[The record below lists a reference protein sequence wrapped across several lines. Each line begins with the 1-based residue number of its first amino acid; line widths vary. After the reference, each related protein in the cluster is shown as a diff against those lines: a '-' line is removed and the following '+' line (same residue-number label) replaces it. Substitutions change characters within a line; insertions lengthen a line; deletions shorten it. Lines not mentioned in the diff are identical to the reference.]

1 MNRKKFG
8 ADRVLTPEKAP
19 YKVEGYYFHS
29 CRGQMTILTGY
40 HLGDEKFAVKT
51 EQTRLFGGYHLGSKN
66 LFSGNG

>member
-29 CRGQMTILTGY
+29 RRGQMTVFGG
-40 HLGDEKFAVKT
+40 HLGDKKVCGKNRT
-51 EQTRLFGGYHLGSKN
+51 NVSLGWLPLREQKSF
-66 LFSGNG
+66 